1 MKWSIYNFIKNN
13 KTFINEN
20 LTWKNESTAF
30 CGRKLKQNGM
40 IYSCYSRDGWNCSH
54 IKTKYLINFLY
65 DTLPGFEFFKDDG
78 SELFH
83 DAWPNISGQS
93 SYWSDQIKIVVWY

>member
-1 MKWSIYNFIKNN
+1 
-13 KTFINEN
+13 
-20 LTWKNESTAF
+20 
-30 CGRKLKQNGM
+30 M

-54 IKTKYLINFLY
+54 KKTKYLINFLY

-83 DAWPNISGQS
+83 DA
-93 SYWSDQIKIVVWY
+93 